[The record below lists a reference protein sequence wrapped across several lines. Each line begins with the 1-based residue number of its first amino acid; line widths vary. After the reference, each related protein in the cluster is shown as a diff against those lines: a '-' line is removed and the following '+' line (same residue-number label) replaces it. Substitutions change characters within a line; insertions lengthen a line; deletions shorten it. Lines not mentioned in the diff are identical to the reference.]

1 MIYWFLFSVSFFGT
15 LYAMPRSIRKLKEN
29 NYLVKDMYKSSKPF
43 VPTNAGTIVLFISF
57 ISIALT
63 PLFLRF
69 MDLLTPYNPS
79 ITDLSEKNLAFLLV
93 VSIYAVYGLVDDLVD
108 IGRKLKFI
116 LPITFGYPLISIVNP
131 QEVWI
136 PLFGNF
142 NLDSVFFG
150 SILWND
156 IFKVFIVPIYVMV
169 VSNLVNMH
177 SGYNGLQSGLSIII
191 ITTLIFKSFIL
202 GDLSNIYPAIAF
214 LGSIIAFW
222 IYNRYP
228 SKVFEGNIGSL
239 LFGSVIGCII
249 VIQQLW
255 WFGFFIL
262 IPHTFNF
269 LLWMY
274 WVLMFKLNPDEYLEA
289 DGNHKKFGTLDSNG
303 FIQPPNRLTLKW
315 IPNYYW
321 KLNEPRSVLLMYI
334 ITLFFCIT
342 GLLITS

>member
-1 MIYWFLFSVSFFGT
+1 
-15 LYAMPRSIRKLKEN
+15 
-29 NYLVKDMYKSSKPF
+29 
-43 VPTNAGTIVLFISF
+43 
-57 ISIALT
+57 
-63 PLFLRF
+63 
-69 MDLLTPYNPS
+69 
-79 ITDLSEKNLAFLLV
+79 
-93 VSIYAVYGLVDDLVD
+93 
-108 IGRKLKFI
+108 
-116 LPITFGYPLISIVNP
+116 
-131 QEVWI
+131 
-136 PLFGNF
+136 
-142 NLDSVFFG
+142 
-150 SILWND
+150 
-156 IFKVFIVPIYVMV
+156 MV

-202 GDLSNIYPAIAF
+202 GNLSNIYPAIAF
-214 LGSIIAFW
+214 LGSIMAFW
-222 IYNRYP
+222 TYNRYP

-239 LFGSVIGCII
+239 LFGSVIGCMI

-274 WVLMFKLNPDEYLEA
+274 WVLMFKINPDEYLEA

-321 KLNEPRSVLLMYI
+321 KLNEPRSVLLMYV